1 MAEFGLETETVK
13 EKGKVAWKMEEPQAS
28 SVSLKDINEQIV
40 SLQKEIPDYKGLLQN
55 TSENTRQDIK
65 ETIKSKEQ
73 MLADLQC
80 KVQSITDEP
89 RCSECTKMPTEKMLA
104 YQKEEVSKKQK
115 RLTGLYEQWKIQARE
130 TRVKLKSDITEAQ
143 MSSPADILEK
153 GKDDIMKLYTELR
166 DHVTP
171 TTDLRRKTDA
181 CEAVTSDIIKI
192 IHERLTGIDG
202 EFDAEHE
209 RCRLH
214 ELLDRDYALSIY
226 GSTAA

>member
-13 EKGKVAWKMEEPQAS
+13 EKGKVVWKMEEPQAS
-28 SVSLKDINEQIV
+28 SVTLKDINEQIV
-40 SLQKEIPDYKGLLQN
+40 SLQKEIQDYKGLLQN

-65 ETIKSKEQ
+65 ETIKGKEQ

-89 RCSECTKMPTEKMLA
+89 RRSERTKMPTEKMLA

-130 TRVKLKSDITEAQ
+130 TRVRLKSDITEAQ
-143 MSSPADILEK
+143 MSSLADILEK

-171 TTDLRRKTDA
+171 TTDLR
-181 CEAVTSDIIKI
+181 
-192 IHERLTGIDG
+192 
-202 EFDAEHE
+202 
-209 RCRLH
+209 
-214 ELLDRDYALSIY
+214 
-226 GSTAA
+226 